1 MLRLGSGFDLVQ
13 ILSLKI
19 TCGSCDMEI
28 KNVNSVFADIV
39 WTLLAVLI
47 VPTAAFWIVGNV
59 WFIDRA
65 IVNVDYL
72 IVCLFLIYFGAA
84 PVLAAIAIV
93 MVLDLVFSLA
103 PAYHFSLVT
112 VLDSVRDILDL
123 EPGFLIIET
132 FKVMTLIFTCTVL
145 IYVPLKKIQS
155 AKSAVATCLLFVIV
169 ISILDIELSANSLAD
184 SDSYT
189 INANIAASSLNNLR
203 LALSTSK
210 LDSIEQ
216 IVRPAQSASE
226 VLRDPYPWAGSR
238 FPTIILIVVESLG
251 QFNDPKLNQF
261 QLAPIMALDSE
272 ADVKLQQGVVEFEG
286 STVPG
291 ELREL
296 CGVKLLAV
304 HPNSA
309 LLPTNTCLPQLF
321 NEEGYETI
329 AIHGFIGTLFS
340 RSRWY
345 PILKFEQIWFAPKLD
360 ELIVNAKRCG
370 IAFHGICDE
379 DIWGLIV
386 RQHLTINVRPKFIY
400 WLTLSAHLPVEHP
413 NGNSNANCS
422 EFEVLDQEPE
432 LCNLVVQQRKLFTE
446 IAASIRKH
454 ELGGTRIL
462 MVGDHAP
469 PFLKNEIRALFNPR
483 NVPYINIQ
491 IPTFVNE
498 SN

>member
-1 MLRLGSGFDLVQ
+1 MN
-13 ILSLKI
+13 IKI
-19 TCGSCDMEI
+19 
-28 KNVNSVFADIV
+28 VNPVIADTV

-47 VPTAAFWIVGNV
+47 IPTAAFWVISNV

-72 IVCLFLIYFGAA
+72 VVCLFLIYFGAV
-84 PVLAAIAIV
+84 PVLTAIAV
-93 MVLDLVFSLA
+93 VLVLDFLFSMA
-103 PAYHFSLVT
+103 PAYHFSLVS
-112 VLDSVRDILDL
+112 VLDSVRDIWAL
-123 EPGFLIIET
+123 EPGFLVIET
-132 FKVMTLIFTCTVL
+132 LKVMTLIFTCSVL
-145 IYVPLKKIQS
+145 IYVPLKKIRS
-155 AKSAVATCLLFVIV
+155 ATTSAVTCFLLIIL

-203 LALSTSK
+203 LALSTSEHG
-210 LDSIEQ
+210 SSEQ
-216 IVRPAQSASE
+216 VVQPASSASK
-226 VLRDPYPWAGSR
+226 VLRDSNSWTDSQ

-251 QFNDPKLNQF
+251 QFNDPQLNQF
-261 QLAPIMALDSE
+261 QWGPILALGGVHE
-272 ADVKLQQGVVEFEG
+272 VELKQGVVEFEG

-296 CGVKLLAV
+296 CGIKLPAI

-309 LLPTNTCLPQLF
+309 VLPINTCLPQLF
-321 NEEGYETI
+321 RQHGFETI

-345 PILKFEQIWFAPKLD
+345 PDLKFEKIWFAPTLD
-360 ELIVNAKRCG
+360 ELIVKANRCG

-379 DIWGLIV
+379 DIWRLIMH
-386 RQHLTINVRPKFIY
+386 QHLTTPDAPKFIY

-413 NGNSNANCS
+413 SNGSDINCS
-422 EFEVLDQEPE
+422 EFEVLDQETE
-432 LCNLVVQQRKLFTE
+432 LCNLVFQHRKLFAE

-462 MVGDHAP
+462 LVGDHSP
-469 PFLKNEIRALFNPR
+469 PFLKNEIRSLSVPKRFLTWRSKFQSPSTNP
-483 NVPYINIQ
+483 IE
-491 IPTFVNE
+491 T
-498 SN
+498 